1 MRRNEMKRYDEL
13 IGYYDTDYL
22 RDEEIILIRIERY
35 TCFMKEN
42 DKEMT
47 ISSLKAI
54 LDDRLYDIFD
64 AYFLSYC
71 HKDNKSCFLYYA
83 PRDNISYQVIIDS
96 KTYEVIEINIFKV
109 DDALIPNTVA

>member
-1 MRRNEMKRYDEL
+1 MKIYDEL

-22 RDEEIILIRIERY
+22 RDEESILIRIERY
-35 TCFMKEN
+35 TSFMREN
-42 DKEMT
+42 NRK
-47 ISSLKAI
+47 ISLSSLKTI
-54 LDDRLYDIFD
+54 LDNRLYDIFD
-64 AYFLSYC
+64 AYFLSDC
-71 HKDNKSCFLYYA
+71 HKDNKGYFLYYA